1 MPDRMFSSR
10 PDPRRSGD
18 GEEPADTLQVN
29 ARVLEGLPN
38 ALFRVEL
45 EAGSRRQAT
54 VHLAAGSGLLRVL
67 PGDVVV
73 VELAPYDRSRG
84 RIVRRLPPP

>member
-1 MPDRMFSSR
+1 MPDRVLGSR
-10 PDPRRSGD
+10 ADPHRP
-18 GEEPADTLQVN
+18 GEDEDHPEGMRVN
-29 ARVLEGLPN
+29 ARVLEELPN

-45 EAGSRRQAT
+45 ESGTRRQAT
-54 VHLAAGSGLLRVL
+54 VHLAAGSSLLRVL

-84 RIVRRLPPP
+84 RIVRRLPQP